1 MVLSFSVSF
10 GLCDKPCPWKKVRS
24 DYAQF
29 YLQVF
34 GIEEWVA
41 LFYFCCEL
49 PIKSCSL
56 KAAQEGRIFD
66 INYPVF
72 LLILRE
78 ENLYPLSFSEQVIN
92 YALLSS
98 IYVMNCETQNCGQK
112 IN

>member
-1 MVLSFSVSF
+1 MPNFIYKFWDWGV
-10 GLCDKPCPWKKVRS
+10 GRS
-24 DYAQF
+24 
-29 YLQVF
+29 
-34 GIEEWVA
+34 I
-41 LFYFCCEL
+41 LFL
-49 PIKSCSL
+49 LWITIKSCSL

-112 IN
+112 INWVLTEFQMFSWP